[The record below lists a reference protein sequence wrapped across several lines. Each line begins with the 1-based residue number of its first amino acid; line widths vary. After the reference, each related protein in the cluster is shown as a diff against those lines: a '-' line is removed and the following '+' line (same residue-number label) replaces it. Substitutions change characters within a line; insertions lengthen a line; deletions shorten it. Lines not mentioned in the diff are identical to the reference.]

1 VNWGVEM
8 DFDVADFSRALVLP
22 QVTNGVAVR
31 MAVLFLLAG
40 GEAQA
45 YDGEPDNP
53 ESRDQNPE
61 CRSAER

>member
-45 YDGEPDNP
+45 V
-53 ESRDQNPE
+53 
-61 CRSAER
+61 